1 MKFHNIFSLHFDL
14 FQHLK
19 KKENHQK
26 YPHISNLIN
35 VETNRNLSQD
45 CSIYMLTLTIV
56 GPFRGPDAYQADLS
70 EQRYLLRY
78 SFSTT
83 TYRPEVQHRYLLR
96 YSFPTTVI

>member
-1 MKFHNIFSLHFDL
+1 
-14 FQHLK
+14 
-19 KKENHQK
+19 
-26 YPHISNLIN
+26 
-35 VETNRNLSQD
+35 
-45 CSIYMLTLTIV
+45 MLTLTIV